1 MMNTDRGEILF
12 TKRTEKITEKEVQN
26 KFGDL
31 ITKHKKVE
39 EFIGR
44 PKQTAKVITEED
56 LEKYDTALF
65 ELNVEGRI
73 YYTLSD
79 IMVDFE
85 VNRQAGEVTV
95 KKLWRYRGKYEME
108 IRKYYIENYN
118 RTWRAWTAVPTESA
132 RREVKWK

>member
-1 MMNTDRGEILF
+1 MNEMDRGKICF
-12 TKRTEKITEKEVQN
+12 TKRTEKITEKEVQK

-31 ITKHKKVE
+31 ITKHKKVQ

-44 PKQTAKVITEED
+44 PKQTANVITEED

-65 ELNVEGRI
+65 ELNVEDI
-73 YYTLSD
+73 IHYTLSD

-85 VNRQAGEVTV
+85 VDRKAGEVTV

-118 RTWRAWTAVPTESA
+118 RTWRAWSAVPTESA
-132 RREVKWK
+132 RRAEEWE